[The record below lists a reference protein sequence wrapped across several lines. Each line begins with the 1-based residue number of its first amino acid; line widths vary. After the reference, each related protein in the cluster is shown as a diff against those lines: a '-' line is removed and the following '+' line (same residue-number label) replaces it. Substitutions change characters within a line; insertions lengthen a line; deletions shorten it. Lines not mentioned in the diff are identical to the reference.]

1 VNTVVWLST
10 VLTVGC
16 ISAGVVVGGLVA
28 DRMEKMVSAEVAR
41 EQ

>member
-1 VNTVVWLST
+1 VAEHRADRRLV
-10 VLTVGC
+10 
-16 ISAGVVVGGLVA
+16 SAGVVVGGLVA